1 MIGFL
6 NYHLQSQ
13 PFGSNNIV
21 KFTDYSNLKII
32 GTVLEKEEYSGQDK
46 YSISLKVKEI
56 EKDGLK
62 LSVSGLTLV
71 NIYLKNCPYQYGDIL
86 SIQGKIIQP
95 SSQEN
100 FGDFNYRFFLAQKRI
115 FTQINIWQE
124 QYITKIGTEKM
135 NQFIAFSKRI
145 RDRLKNIINIL
156 IGPPYNNLLI
166 GILLGERND
175 LSSEIKDIF
184 LESGIMHILAV
195 SGLHVGIII
204 AALYF
209 ILKLVP
215 LSPPLK
221 AIIIIISLIFYSSLL
236 GFRSSVLRATLM
248 LFPIIMGNLLNRKRN
263 VYLSFYFSAW
273 IILLFN
279 PLLLYEAGFL
289 LSFTVTF
296 FMIYLPPILYKIF
309 SGFNPYLKKPLSL
322 SLAAWIGIFP
332 LSAYYFNK
340 VSLIG
345 VIANLFIIPLVGI
358 VVITGF
364 LFTIIGF
371 INLSLANILAKIT
384 YIILISINWLAKI
397 FSSLPLAYINIKQP
411 SIIAIF
417 MFYLLIFCIFKIIYP
432 KMCLLQIRRR
442 NLITVLMVIII
453 IIFFQQSYPS
463 GELIVTFINVGE
475 GDCILIETPQGK
487 NLLIDGGGT
496 PFSNFDI
503 GNKIVVPYLRRKGI
517 QHIHLIILTH
527 PDLDHLEGLMTVV
540 KEMKVSN
547 FVDSGIVS
555 QNIEYQKLINLI
567 NEKGISY
574 GSLIAG
580 DQIILS
586 KNLEILVLNPT
597 SHPDFYSKTDLN
609 NSSLVL
615 KLFYKNAR
623 ILFTG
628 DIEEEAE
635 KEILLNQYT
644 IRSDILKIAH
654 HGSLSS
660 TSPDFLEKVNPKIA
674 IISVGDN
681 NFNHPHPL
689 IINRL
694 EDYGIKVY
702 RTDQNG
708 TIVIQT
714 DGDRYKLNTLR

>member
-1 MIGFL
+1 LCPIIKNNFFINLYTHIRPLPAILFFYLLGVILGKSISISFSTLTYLYFLIITLLLFSIIGYIGRLPIVTTLLFIIILMIGFL

-236 GFRSSVLRATLM
+236 GFRSSVLRATTV
-248 LFPIIMGNLLNRKRN
+248 I
-263 VYLSFYFSAW
+263 
-273 IILLFN
+273 N
-279 PLLLYEAGFL
+279 P
-289 LSFTVTF
+289 
-296 FMIYLPPILYKIF
+296 
-309 SGFNPYLKKPLSL
+309 
-322 SLAAWIGIFP
+322 
-332 LSAYYFNK
+332 
-340 VSLIG
+340 
-345 VIANLFIIPLVGI
+345 
-358 VVITGF
+358 
-364 LFTIIGF
+364 
-371 INLSLANILAKIT
+371 
-384 YIILISINWLAKI
+384 
-397 FSSLPLAYINIKQP
+397 
-411 SIIAIF
+411 
-417 MFYLLIFCIFKIIYP
+417 
-432 KMCLLQIRRR
+432 
-442 NLITVLMVIII
+442 
-453 IIFFQQSYPS
+453 
-463 GELIVTFINVGE
+463 
-475 GDCILIETPQGK
+475 
-487 NLLIDGGGT
+487 
-496 PFSNFDI
+496 
-503 GNKIVVPYLRRKGI
+503 
-517 QHIHLIILTH
+517 
-527 PDLDHLEGLMTVV
+527 
-540 KEMKVSN
+540 
-547 FVDSGIVS
+547 
-555 QNIEYQKLINLI
+555 
-567 NEKGISY
+567 
-574 GSLIAG
+574 
-580 DQIILS
+580 S
-586 KNLEILVLNPT
+586 K
-597 SHPDFYSKTDLN
+597 
-609 NSSLVL
+609 
-615 KLFYKNAR
+615 
-623 ILFTG
+623 
-628 DIEEEAE
+628 
-635 KEILLNQYT
+635 
-644 IRSDILKIAH
+644 
-654 HGSLSS
+654 
-660 TSPDFLEKVNPKIA
+660 
-674 IISVGDN
+674 
-681 NFNHPHPL
+681 
-689 IINRL
+689 
-694 EDYGIKVY
+694 
-702 RTDQNG
+702 
-708 TIVIQT
+708 
-714 DGDRYKLNTLR
+714 